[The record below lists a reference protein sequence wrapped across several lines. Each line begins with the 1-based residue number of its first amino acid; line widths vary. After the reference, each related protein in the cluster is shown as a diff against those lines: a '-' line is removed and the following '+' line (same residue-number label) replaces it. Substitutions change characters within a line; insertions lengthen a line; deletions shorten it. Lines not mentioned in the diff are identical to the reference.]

1 MLLTSPLTSA
11 FQLCND
17 LFPSMT
23 LLFAAVFTAQT
34 SPSLSVHRQRYDIR
48 GRRTAVAL
56 TTGNTQPLRLHVD
69 FASLYEENAPE
80 YSQCWRQGA
89 WYKRGTPQATAPP
102 ASGVPSCRA
111 EGPHDDCWGLCS
123 ADDLITPKG
132 REMLIAVVTTIVNE
146 EVSRFFAVRPVV
158 GSLTFKAGRSRYAN
172 PCPVSRYTSGAGS
185 LPAHR
190 GDRQDTPPRG
200 DRTGHSTPGHTVC
213 EWRS

>member
-1 MLLTSPLTSA
+1 MTS
-11 FQLCND
+11 
-17 LFPSMT
+17 
-23 LLFAAVFTAQT
+23 LFAAVFTAQT
-34 SPSLSVHRQRYDIR
+34 YPSLSVHRQRYDIR